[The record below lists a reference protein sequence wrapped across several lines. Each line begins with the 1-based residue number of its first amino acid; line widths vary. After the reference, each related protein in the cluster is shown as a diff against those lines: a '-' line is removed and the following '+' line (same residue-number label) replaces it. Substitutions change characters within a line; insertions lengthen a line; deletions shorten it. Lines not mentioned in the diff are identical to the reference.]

1 MLYRL
6 QYVSITDRKLTTS
19 ALCPVPVPA
28 PVTYDGFRSRLASAT
43 VCGDTGV
50 VAVMTAQASD
60 NDAQHRD
67 DVDLEFKIRI
77 QTPNFQH
84 RQQPSIYMY
93 TCCVNSELVIMN
105 ANFRLGPC
113 TGVF

>member
-6 QYVSITDRKLTTS
+6 QYVSITDRELTTS

-28 PVTYDGFRSRLASAT
+28 PVTYSAFRSRLTSAT

-50 VAVMTAQASD
+50 VAIMTARAYD

-67 DVDLEFKIRI
+67 DVDLEFGR
-77 QTPNFQH
+77 
-84 RQQPSIYMY
+84 
-93 TCCVNSELVIMN
+93 
-105 ANFRLGPC
+105 
-113 TGVF
+113 